1 MKGINKLISEG
12 SSVTH
17 CKNVLERK
25 SMFTHKVSG
34 LVSVLTR
41 KTSKVAWAKSPLPG
55 LAKFVLMVC
64 DVLLSSGSSFLSKP
78 VSHDSLNFAMSVA
91 STPRMASRASVSGR

>member
-34 LVSVLTR
+34 LTR